1 VKPRAFTQWS
11 PPAAAEGTAILADPA
26 GPARRVADGP
36 ARASV
41 GARPRPPARQ
51 GLSDRALAWLFV
63 GPTVALLLAFNI
75 FPLLWTVWLSF
86 TNYRA
91 NRPNATVEWIGA
103 ANYRRVL
110 ANEAIWETMR
120 TTAHFLCASIALQLV
135 LGFALALLL
144 NRRFRGHSF
153 WSTAILLPMMLA
165 PAVVG
170 TFWKY
175 FFEPQYGIV
184 NALARFFGARGDFTM
199 LGDTQLSP
207 WAIVLVDT
215 WMWTPYVM
223 LLLLAGLRSIPPSL
237 YEAAEI
243 DRASEW
249 TKFWRITLPMVM
261 PFILLALLFRSI
273 ENFKMFDLVDNLTN
287 GGPGSVTEL
296 ASIHLKREA
305 FEKWRTGYSSALAII
320 LFVAI
325 YGMSL
330 VTVRFLDK
338 VKQR

>member
-1 VKPRAFTQWS
+1 MRPVAFTQW
-11 PPAAAEGTAILADPA
+11 PQPVEAEPAA
-26 GPARRVADGP
+26 
-36 ARASV
+36 RATV
-41 GARPRPPARQ
+41 GARSRRLVRQ

-63 GPTVALLLAFNI
+63 GPTIVLLLAFNI
-75 FPLLWTVWLSF
+75 FPLLWTIWLSF

-91 NRPNATVEWIGA
+91 NRPNAVVEWIGLG
-103 ANYRRVL
+103 NYSRVL

-120 TTAHFLCASIALQLV
+120 TTAHFLVASIALQLL

-144 NRRFRGHSF
+144 NRRFRSHSF

-184 NALARFFGARGDFTM
+184 NAIARFLGASGDFTM
-199 LGDTQLSP
+199 LGDTRLSP

-223 LLLLAGLRSIPPSL
+223 LLLLAGLRSIPSYL

-243 DRASEW
+243 DRATEW

-261 PFILLALLFRSI
+261 PFIILALLFRTI

-330 VTVRFLDK
+330 VTVRFLDR

>member
-1 VKPRAFTQWS
+1 
-11 PPAAAEGTAILADPA
+11 
-26 GPARRVADGP
+26 
-36 ARASV
+36 
-41 GARPRPPARQ
+41 
-51 GLSDRALAWLFV
+51 
-63 GPTVALLLAFNI
+63 
-75 FPLLWTVWLSF
+75 
-86 TNYRA
+86 
-91 NRPNATVEWIGA
+91 
-103 ANYRRVL
+103 
-110 ANEAIWETMR
+110 
-120 TTAHFLCASIALQLV
+120 
-135 LGFALALLL
+135 
-144 NRRFRGHSF
+144 
-153 WSTAILLPMMLA
+153 MMLA

-175 FFEPQYGIV
+175 FFEPQYGIFNYIV
-184 NALARFFGARGDFTM
+184 RFFGGPENFTM
-199 LGDTQLSP
+199 LGDVDLSP

-223 LLLLAGLRSIPPSL
+223 LLLLAGLRSIPPYL

-249 TKFWRITLPMVM
+249 TKFWRITLPMVL
-261 PFILLALLFRSI
+261 PFIILALLFRSI
-273 ENFKMFDLVDNLTN
+273 ENFKMFDLVDQLTN

-305 FEKWRTGYSSALAII
+305 FEKWRTGYSSAFAII

>member
-1 VKPRAFTQWS
+1 MKSRVLHQPALM
-11 PPAAAEGTAILADPA
+11 PDAAAVLPVSAAAATVPA
-26 GPARRVADGP
+26 L
-36 ARASV
+36 
-41 GARPRPPARQ
+41 RQ

-63 GPTVALLLAFNI
+63 GPTVLLLLAFNI
-75 FPLLWTVWLSF
+75 VPLLWTVWLSF

-91 NRPNATVEWIGA
+91 NRPGLDSVWVGI
-103 ANYRRVL
+103 ANYQRVL
-110 ANEAIWETMR
+110 NDEAIWENMR
-120 TTAHFLCASIALQLV
+120 ATAHFLCWSIALQLL

-175 FFEPQYGIV
+175 FFEPQYGIFNYIV
-184 NALARFFGARGDFTM
+184 GFVGGPEKLTM
-199 LGDTQLSP
+199 LGDVRLSP
-207 WAIVLVDT
+207 WAIILVDT

-223 LLLLAGLRSIPPSL
+223 LLLLAGLRSIPPYL

-249 TKFWRITLPMVM
+249 TKFWRITLPMVL
-261 PFILLALLFRSI
+261 PFILLALLFRTI
-273 ENFKMFDLVDNLTN
+273 ENFKMFDLVDQLTN

-305 FEKWRTGYSSALAII
+305 FEKWRTGYASALAII
-320 LFVAI
+320 LFVSI
-325 YGMSL
+325 YGLSL
-330 VTVRFLDK
+330 VAVRYLDK

>member
-1 VKPRAFTQWS
+1 MSTLDIGGRAAPAAGHLAPSMPQRHASRRVPRA
-11 PPAAAEGTAILADPA
+11 
-26 GPARRVADGP
+26 
-36 ARASV
+36 
-41 GARPRPPARQ
+41 
-51 GLSDRALAWLFV
+51 LSDRTLGWLFV
-63 GPTVALLLAFNI
+63 GPTLLLLLAFNI
-75 FPLLWTVWLSF
+75 FPLLWTIALSF

-91 NRPNATVEWIGA
+91 NRPNAELVWVGA
-103 ANYRRVL
+103 SNYARVL
-110 ANEAIWETMR
+110 ADEDVWANMQA
-120 TTAHFLCASIALQLV
+120 TAHFLVWSISLELL
-135 LGFALALLL
+135 LGFGLALLL
-144 NRRFRGHSF
+144 NKRFKGHSF
-153 WSTAILLPMMLA
+153 FSTVILLPMMLA

-175 FFEPQYGIV
+175 FFEPQYGIFNHLV
-184 NALARFFGARGDFTM
+184 AFLGGPSGFTM
-199 LGDTQLSP
+199 LGDTRLSP

-223 LLLLAGLRSIPPSL
+223 LLLLAGLRSIPPYL

-261 PFILLALLFRSI
+261 PFIVLALLFRLI
-273 ENFKMFDLVDNLTN
+273 ENFKMFDLVDQLTN

-305 FEKWRTGYSSALAII
+305 FEKWRTGYASALAII

-325 YGMSL
+325 YGLSL
-330 VTVRFLDK
+330 VTVRYLDR

>member
-1 VKPRAFTQWS
+1 MKPMTF
-11 PPAAAEGTAILADPA
+11 
-26 GPARRVADGP
+26 ARGDLRPDV
-36 ARASV
+36 V
-41 GARPRPPARQ
+41 GAQGAGTGSTRIPALAQAR

-63 GPTVALLLAFNI
+63 GPTVLLLLAFNV

-91 NRPNATVEWIGA
+91 NRPGA
-103 ANYRRVL
+103 GALWVGIANYRRVL
-110 ANEAIWETMR
+110 GDEAIWEHMR
-120 TTAHFLCASIALQLV
+120 VTAHFLCWSITLQL
-135 LGFALALLL
+135 LIGFGLALLL
-144 NRRFRGHSF
+144 NRRFRSHGF

-175 FFEPQYGIV
+175 FFEPQYGIFNRLV
-184 NALARFFGARGDFTM
+184 GLFGGPETFTM
-199 LGDTQLSP
+199 LGDTRLSP

-223 LLLLAGLRSIPPSL
+223 LLLLAGLRSIPPYL

-261 PFILLALLFRSI
+261 PFVILALLFRTI

-296 ASIHLKREA
+296 ASISLKREA
-305 FEKWRTGYSSALAII
+305 FEKWRTGYASAFAIV
-320 LFVAI
+320 LFVSI
-325 YGMSL
+325 YGLSL
-330 VTVRFLDK
+330 VAVRFLEK

>member
-1 VKPRAFTQWS
+1 MS
-11 PPAAAEGTAILADPA
+11 PTVPAQ
-26 GPARRVADGP
+26 
-36 ARASV
+36 
-41 GARPRPPARQ
+41 Q
-51 GLSDRALAWLFV
+51 GLSDKALAWIFV
-63 GPTVALLLAFNI
+63 TPTILLLLAFNI
-75 FPLLWTVWLSF
+75 FPTFWTIYLSF

-91 NRPNATVEWIGA
+91 NRPGA
-103 ANYRRVL
+103 EVISVGIENYQRVL
-110 ANEAIWETMR
+110 NSEAIWESMR
-120 TTAHFLCASIALQLV
+120 ATASFLCVSITLQIL
-135 LGFALALLL
+135 LGFGLALLL
-144 NRRFRGHSF
+144 NRKFRSHSF

-175 FFEPQYGIV
+175 FFEPQYGIF
-184 NALARFFGARGDFTM
+184 NYIANFFGNFGSFTM
-199 LGDTQLSP
+199 LGDTQLAP

-223 LLLLAGLRSIPPSL
+223 LLLLAGLRSIPSYL

-249 TKFWRITLPMVM
+249 TKFWRITLPMVL
-261 PFILLALLFRSI
+261 PFIVLAVLFRAI
-273 ENFKMFDLVDNLTN
+273 ENFKMFDLVDQLTN

-296 ASIHLKREA
+296 ASITLKREA
-305 FEKWRTGYSSALAII
+305 FEKWRTGFSSALAMIM
-320 LFVAI
+320 FVAI

-330 VTVRFLDK
+330 VTVRFLDR

>member
-1 VKPRAFTQWS
+1 MQAG
-11 PPAAAEGTAILADPA
+11 AAAGMRPGSAPQAATA
-26 GPARRVADGP
+26 
-36 ARASV
+36 
-41 GARPRPPARQ
+41 PPQMRQ

-75 FPLLWTVWLSF
+75 FPLLWTIWLSF
-86 TNYRA
+86 TNFRA
-91 NRPNATVEWIGA
+91 NRPNAEVAWVGIE
-103 ANYRRVL
+103 NYQRVL
-110 ANEAIWETMR
+110 NNEAIWENMR
-120 TTAHFLCASIALQLV
+120 ATAHFLVSSIALQLV
-135 LGFALALLL
+135 LGFALALML
-144 NRRFRGHSF
+144 NRRFRSHSF

-175 FFEPQYGIV
+175 FFEPQYGIFNYIV
-184 NALARFFGARGDFTM
+184 SFFGGPEKLTM
-199 LGDTQLSP
+199 LGDVKLSP

-223 LLLLAGLRSIPPSL
+223 LLLLAGLKSIPPYL

-261 PFILLALLFRSI
+261 PFILLALLFRVI
-273 ENFKMFDLVDNLTN
+273 ENFKMFDLVDQLTN

-296 ASIHLKREA
+296 ASINLKREA
-305 FEKWRTGYSSALAII
+305 FEKWRTGYASAIAII
-320 LFVAI
+320 MFVAI
-325 YGMSL
+325 YGLSM
-330 VTVRFLDK
+330 VTVQYLEK

>member
-1 VKPRAFTQWS
+1 MAPTAGSWGSKGAALRS
-11 PPAAAEGTAILADPA
+11 PDPSSLTRKSLF
-26 GPARRVADGP
+26 GP
-36 ARASV
+36 
-41 GARPRPPARQ
+41 Q

-63 GPTVALLLAFNI
+63 GPTILLLLAFNI
-75 FPLLWTVWLSF
+75 FPLLWTIYLSF

-91 NRPNATVEWIGA
+91 NRPNAEVSWLGIE
-103 ANYRRVL
+103 NYSRVL
-110 ANEAIWETMR
+110 NDEAMWEHMR
-120 TTAHFLCASIALQLV
+120 ATAHFLCWSITLQL
-135 LGFALALLL
+135 LIGFGLALLL
-144 NRRFRGHSF
+144 NRRFRSHSF

-175 FFEPQYGIV
+175 FFEPQYGIFNRFV
-184 NALARFFGARGDFTM
+184 EFFGGPGNLTM

-223 LLLLAGLRSIPPSL
+223 LLLLAGLRSIPSYL

-249 TKFWRITLPMVM
+249 TRFWRITLPMVM
-261 PFILLALLFRSI
+261 PFIILALLFRTI
-273 ENFKMFDLVDNLTN
+273 ENFKMFDLVDQLTN

-296 ASIHLKREA
+296 ASISLKREA
-305 FEKWRTGYSSALAII
+305 FEKWRTGYASAFAII
-320 LFVAI
+320 LFVSI
-325 YGMSL
+325 YGLSL
-330 VTVRFLDK
+330 VAVRFLER

>member
-1 VKPRAFTQWS
+1 VRPRVFSQWMQA
-11 PPAAAEGTAILADPA
+11 PAGAAAAAAPA
-26 GPARRVADGP
+26 VAAVPRR
-36 ARASV
+36 
-41 GARPRPPARQ
+41 
-51 GLSDRALAWLFV
+51 GLGDRALAWLFV

-75 FPLLWTVWLSF
+75 FPLLWTIWLSF

-91 NRPNATVEWIGA
+91 NRPGISSVWVGI
-103 ANYRRVL
+103 ANYQRVL
-110 ANEAIWETMR
+110 NDEAIWENMR
-120 TTAHFLCASIALQLV
+120 ATAHFLCWSITLQL
-135 LGFALALLL
+135 LIGFGLALML
-144 NRRFRGHSF
+144 NRRFRGHGF

-175 FFEPQYGIV
+175 FFEPQYGIFNYIV
-184 NALARFFGARGDFTM
+184 HFFGGPEKFSM
-199 LGDTQLSP
+199 LGDVTLSP

-223 LLLLAGLRSIPPSL
+223 LLLLAGLRSIPPYL

-249 TKFWRITLPMVM
+249 TKFWRITLPMVL
-261 PFILLALLFRSI
+261 PFILLALLFRTI
-273 ENFKMFDLVDNLTN
+273 ENFKMFDLVDQLTN
-287 GGPGSVTEL
+287 GGPGSVTEV

-305 FEKWRTGYSSALAII
+305 FEKWRTGYASALAII

-325 YGMSL
+325 YGLSL
-330 VTVRFLDK
+330 VTVRYLDK

>member
-1 VKPRAFTQWS
+1 MKPRVFSQWQAVTGS
-11 PPAAAEGTAILADPA
+11 QAPSV
-26 GPARRVADGP
+26 PAR
-36 ARASV
+36 
-41 GARPRPPARQ
+41 PPRQ

-63 GPTVALLLAFNI
+63 GPTVVLLLAFNI
-75 FPLLWTVWLSF
+75 FPLLWTIWLSF

-91 NRPNATVEWIGA
+91 NRPGLDSVWVGIS
-103 ANYRRVL
+103 NYQRVL
-110 ANEAIWETMR
+110 GSEAIWENMR
-120 TTAHFLCASIALQLV
+120 ATAHFLCWSIALQLI

-144 NRRFRGHSF
+144 NRRFRGHGF

-175 FFEPQYGIV
+175 FFEPQYGIF
-184 NALARFFGARGDFTM
+184 NALVGLFGGPETFTM
-199 LGDTQLSP
+199 LGDVKLSP

-223 LLLLAGLRSIPPSL
+223 LLLLAGLRSIPPYL

-261 PFILLALLFRSI
+261 PFILLALLFRVI
-273 ENFKMFDLVDNLTN
+273 ENFKMFDLVDQLTN

-305 FEKWRTGYSSALAII
+305 FEKWRTGYASALAII

-325 YGMSL
+325 YGLSL
-330 VTVRFLDK
+330 VAVRFLDK

>member
-1 VKPRAFTQWS
+1 
-11 PPAAAEGTAILADPA
+11 
-26 GPARRVADGP
+26 
-36 ARASV
+36 
-41 GARPRPPARQ
+41 
-51 GLSDRALAWLFV
+51 
-63 GPTVALLLAFNI
+63 
-75 FPLLWTVWLSF
+75 
-86 TNYRA
+86 
-91 NRPNATVEWIGA
+91 
-103 ANYRRVL
+103 
-110 ANEAIWETMR
+110 MR
-120 TTAHFLCASIALQLV
+120 TTAHFLIASIALQLL

-144 NRRFRGHSF
+144 NRRFRSHSF

-184 NALARFFGARGDFTM
+184 NAIARFFGAEGNFTM
-199 LGDTQLSP
+199 LGDTRLSP

-223 LLLLAGLRSIPPSL
+223 LLLLAGLRSIPSYL

-330 VTVRFLDK
+330 VTVRFLDR

>member
-1 VKPRAFTQWS
+1 M
-11 PPAAAEGTAILADPA
+11 
-26 GPARRVADGP
+26 
-36 ARASV
+36 ARAEQ
-41 GARPRPPARQ
+41 GANARAPALLRR

-63 GPTVALLLAFNI
+63 APTVVLLLAFNI
-75 FPLLWTVWLSF
+75 FPLLWTIWLSF

-91 NRPNATVEWIGA
+91 NRPGA
-103 ANYRRVL
+103 EGLWLGLSNYQRVL
-110 ANEAIWETMR
+110 SSEAMWEHMR
-120 TTAHFLCASIALQLV
+120 VTAHFLCCSIGLQLL
-135 LGFALALLL
+135 LGFGLALLL
-144 NRRFRGHSF
+144 NRKFRSHSF

-175 FFEPQYGIV
+175 FFEPQYGIFNRIV
-184 NALARFFGARGDFTM
+184 EFFGAPHGFTM

-223 LLLLAGLRSIPPSL
+223 LLLLAGLRSIPPYL

-261 PFILLALLFRSI
+261 PFIILALLFRTI
-273 ENFKMFDLVDNLTN
+273 ENFKMFDLVNNLTN
-287 GGPGSVTEL
+287 GGPGSVTEV
-296 ASIHLKREA
+296 ASISLEREA
-305 FEKWRTGYSSALAII
+305 FEKWRTGYASAFAII
-320 LFVAI
+320 LFVSI
-325 YGMSL
+325 YGLSL
-330 VTVRFLDK
+330 VAVRFLEK

>member
-1 VKPRAFTQWS
+1 MQWRQ
-11 PPAAAEGTAILADPA
+11 PAVAAAVPLEAAGSRPASTLAGAKGT
-26 GPARRVADGP
+26 
-36 ARASV
+36 S
-41 GARPRPPARQ
+41 RPHQ

-63 GPTVALLLAFNI
+63 GPTVVLLLAFNI
-75 FPLLWTVWLSF
+75 FPLIWTIYLSF
-86 TNYRA
+86 TNFRA
-91 NRPNATVEWIGA
+91 NKPNAEISWVGIG
-103 ANYRRVL
+103 NYERVL
-110 ANEAIWETMR
+110 GDEAIWLNMR
-120 TTAHFLCASIALQLV
+120 TTAHFLCSSIVLELL
-135 LGFALALLL
+135 LGFGLALLL
-144 NRRFRGHSF
+144 NRRFRTHSF

-175 FFEPQYGIV
+175 FFEPQYGIFNYIV
-184 NALARFFGARGDFTM
+184 SFFGGPEKFTM
-199 LGDTQLSP
+199 LGDVDLSP

-223 LLLLAGLRSIPPSL
+223 LLLLAGLRSIPPYL

-261 PFILLALLFRSI
+261 PFIILALLFRSI
-273 ENFKMFDLVDNLTN
+273 ENFKMFDLVDQLTN

-305 FEKWRTGYSSALAII
+305 FEKWRTGYSSAFAII

-330 VTVRFLDK
+330 VTVRFLDR
-338 VKQR
+338 VRQR

>member
-1 VKPRAFTQWS
+1 VKPLEFTRRAAQAAGSMALAETGAAS
-11 PPAAAEGTAILADPA
+11 ARAPALLAAG
-26 GPARRVADGP
+26 ARR
-36 ARASV
+36 
-41 GARPRPPARQ
+41 
-51 GLSDRALAWLFV
+51 GLSDRALAWAFV
-63 GPTVALLLAFNI
+63 GPTVLLLLAFNI
-75 FPLLWTVWLSF
+75 VPLLWTVWLSF

-91 NRPNATVEWIGA
+91 NRPGA
-103 ANYRRVL
+103 GTAWVGIANYRRVL
-110 ANEAIWETMR
+110 ADEAVWEHMR
-120 TTAHFLCASIALQLV
+120 VTAHFLCASIALQLL
-135 LGFALALLL
+135 LGFGLALML
-144 NRRFRGHSF
+144 NRRFRSHSF

-175 FFEPQYGIV
+175 FFEPQYGIF
-184 NALARFFGARGDFTM
+184 NAIARLLGSSGNFTM
-199 LGDTQLSP
+199 LGDTGLSP

-223 LLLLAGLRSIPPSL
+223 LLLLAGLRSIPPYL

-261 PFILLALLFRSI
+261 PFIILALLFRTI

-296 ASIHLKREA
+296 ASISLKREA
-305 FEKWRTGYSSALAII
+305 FEKWRTGYASAFAII

-325 YGMSL
+325 YGLSM
-330 VTVRFLDK
+330 VTVRTLDK

>member
-1 VKPRAFTQWS
+1 MKPRVFTQWAQ
-11 PPAAAEGTAILADPA
+11 PATAVPAANLPEPVGASAH
-26 GPARRVADGP
+26 
-36 ARASV
+36 RASGPV
-41 GARPRPPARQ
+41 SGQRPLLARQ

-63 GPTVALLLAFNI
+63 GPTILLLLAFNI
-75 FPLLWTVWLSF
+75 FPLLWTIYLSF

-91 NRPNATVEWIGA
+91 NHPNTEVVWQGLS
-103 ANYRRVL
+103 NYKRVL
-110 ANEAIWETMR
+110 NDEAVWEHMSV
-120 TTAHFLCASIALQLV
+120 TAHFLCTSIALQLV
-135 LGFALALLL
+135 LGFGLALLL
-144 NRRFRGHSF
+144 NRKFRSHSF

-175 FFEPQYGIV
+175 FFEPQYGIF
-184 NALARFFGARGDFTM
+184 NAIIRFFGGAANFTM
-199 LGDTQLSP
+199 LGSTDLSP
-207 WAIVLVDT
+207 WAIVIVDT

-223 LLLLAGLRSIPPSL
+223 LLLLAGLRSIPPYL

-296 ASIHLKREA
+296 ASIALKREA
-305 FEKWRTGYSSALAII
+305 FEKWRTGYASAFAII

-325 YGMSL
+325 YGMSM
-330 VTVRFLDK
+330 VTVNFLNK